1 MKKKVIIIVSVIIVF
16 FGLYFAYQ
24 GIFGEKESLYTTEVV
39 SRGDVIQNVSVTGT
53 VIPAKQ
59 IDLQFENQ
67 GKVSRIETKVG
78 DRVST
83 GQVLIRLDTAELN
96 AQLKSNQAAL
106 DITQAKLAQTLAGS
120 RPEDIQVYQT
130 AVDNT
135 QIEVS
140 NKEQT
145 LIDVQADVDNNLNV
159 AYEDALDIIKTAYTV
174 TDQALLIIFAGIRQN
189 YFNGS
194 SQLSITIKGKESVA
208 KNDLAL
214 AEDYL
219 DIADNNPTYSNIDS
233 ALDLIKTAVISTR
246 NALAYLRAALDD
258 PTISN
263 TVSSAD
269 EASVDT
275 ERTSID
281 NQLVNLT
288 TAEQSISS
296 TKITNQASINT
307 AEANLNTAKTNLKKA
322 QDELILKKAGPRQT
336 DIDLSQAEVN
346 QAQAN
351 VLQIYEKINK
361 TILKAPTNGVIT
373 AIEKEEGETAQ
384 ANSIII
390 SMISTGNFQIEANI
404 SETEISKV
412 NLGDGIDMT
421 LDALGPDEKFTGQIV
436 KIDPA
441 ETIVSGVIYYKATS
455 IFDVEDERIKSGMTV
470 NLDIETDKKE
480 NVLYLPYYSIKE
492 IDGRKYVIVI
502 KDGKREEKT
511 ITTGLEGE
519 TKVEIISG
527 LEENQEVIIER

>member
-1 MKKKVIIIVSVIIVF
+1 MKKKIIIVISIIIGLI
-16 FGLYFAYQ
+16 GLYFAYQ
-24 GIFGEKESLYTTEVV
+24 GIFGEKELPYTTEVV

-67 GKVSRIETKVG
+67 GKISRIETKVG

-83 GQVLIRLDTAELN
+83 DQVLIRLNTAELN

-120 RPEDIQVYQT
+120 RPEDIQVYQA

-135 QIEVS
+135 QIEVF
-140 NKEQT
+140 NKEQA
-145 LIDVQADVDNNLNV
+145 LIDAQADVDNDLNV
-159 AYEDALDIIKTAYTV
+159 AYEDALDSVKTAYTV
-174 TDQALLIIFAGIRQN
+174 TDQALLIIFAGVRKN

-194 SQLSITIKGKESVA
+194 SQLSIAVKDKESVA
-208 KNDLAL
+208 KNDLSI

-219 DIADNNPTYSNIDS
+219 DVADNNPMHNNIDS
-233 ALDLIKTAVISTR
+233 ALNSIKTAVISTR

-258 PTISN
+258 PSVSN
-263 TVSSAD
+263 SVSSAD
-269 EASVDT
+269 ETSIDT
-275 ERTSID
+275 ERVSID

-288 TAEQSISS
+288 SAEQSISS
-296 TKITNQASINT
+296 TKITNQANINT
-307 AEANLNTAKTNLKKA
+307 AEANLNTAKTNLNKA
-322 QDELILKKAGPRQT
+322 KDELTLKKAGPRQT
-336 DIDLSQAEVN
+336 DIDLAQAEVN

-351 VLQIYEKINK
+351 ILQIYEKINK

-373 AIEKEEGETAQ
+373 VINKEEGETAQ
-384 ANSIII
+384 ANLIII

-441 ETIVSGVIYYKATS
+441 ETIVSGVIYYKTTS

-480 NVLYLPYYSIKE
+480 NILYLPYYSIKE
-492 IDGRKYVIVI
+492 IDGRKYVIVME
-502 KDGKREEKT
+502 DGKREEKT
-511 ITTGLEGE
+511 ITIGLEGE
-519 TKVEIISG
+519 TRVEILSG

>member
-1 MKKKVIIIVSVIIVF
+1 MKSKIIIIVSVIIVF
-16 FGLYFAYQ
+16 LGLYFAYQ
-24 GIFGEKESLYTTEVV
+24 GIFGEKELPYTTEIVF
-39 SRGDVIQNVSVTGT
+39 RGDVIQNVSVTGT

-83 GQVLIRLDTAELN
+83 GQVLIRLNTAELN

-106 DITQAKLAQTLAGS
+106 DIVQAKLAQTLAGS

-130 AVDNT
+130 TVDNA
-135 QIEVS
+135 QIEVT
-140 NKEQT
+140 NKEQALT
-145 LIDVQADVDNNLNV
+145 DAQADVDNDLNV
-159 AYEDALDIIKTAYTV
+159 AYEDALDTVKTAYTV
-174 TDQALLIIFAGIRQN
+174 TDQALLIIFAGVRQN

-194 SQLSITIKGKESVA
+194 SQLSIAVKGKESVA
-208 KNDLAL
+208 KNDLSI

-219 DIADNNPTYSNIDS
+219 DIADNNPTHSNIDS
-233 ALDLIKTAVISTR
+233 ALDTMKTAVISTR

-263 TVSSAD
+263 SVSSAD
-269 EASVDT
+269 ETNIDT
-275 ERTSID
+275 ERASID

-288 TAEQSISS
+288 SAEQSVSS
-296 TKITNQASINT
+296 VKITNQTNINT
-307 AEANLNTAKTNLKKA
+307 AEANLDTAKTNLRKA
-322 QDELILKKAGPRQT
+322 QDELTLKKAGPRQT

-361 TILKAPTNGVIT
+361 TILRAPANGVIT
-373 AIEKEEGETAQ
+373 VIDKEEGETAQ
-384 ANSIII
+384 ANSIIV
-390 SMISTGNFQIEANI
+390 SMISTSNFQIEANI
-404 SETEISKV
+404 SETEIAKV
-412 NLGDGIDMT
+412 NLGDKIDMT
-421 LDALGPDEKFTGQIV
+421 LDALGPDEKFTGQII
-436 KIDPA
+436 KINPA

-455 IFDVEDERIKSGMTV
+455 IFDVEDERVKSGMTV

-480 NVLYLPYYSIKE
+480 NTLYLPYYSIKE
-492 IDGRKYVIVI
+492 INGRKYVLVI
-502 KDGKREEKT
+502 EDGNREEKT

-519 TKVEIISG
+519 TKVEILSG
-527 LEENQEVIIER
+527 LEENEEVIIER